1 MNKKIS
7 ILAAGIL
14 IFSAASFA
22 DAAQLYLIPNSASV
36 EPGDTFEMDLKLNTE
51 GGSINAAQTTVNF
64 PNNVLELVGV
74 SRTDSIF
81 DFWLEEPSIS
91 NQEGTMSFIGGT
103 TGGVQG
109 AALHILTLRF
119 RAFDAGSG
127 SISLSNSVVTANDGE
142 GTDVLSSVNGAAIN
156 VAEQAEEAP
165 EEESPIEEPE
175 EEEVEE
181 PEVIEREP
189 VPSGQLPSA
198 PQVKVPLYPEEGVW
212 YNHLGEVIAL
222 WDLPEDVILVETKL
236 SQSRDRVDGT
246 IEEDLVTGKRF
257 GILEEGIWYI
267 RVQFRNNVGWGPFTW
282 YEVRIDA
289 TSPLSFEIEIDD
301 EASDNLTPEIFFETE
316 DSLSGISHAVV
327 FIDGMDPVQT
337 VETTS
342 TSMVLPPQPP
352 GMHDLRVRIMDEAG
366 NGVED
371 DLRFEIIP
379 LPTPV
384 IEFATRAA
392 TQGEAIFLSGRSISN
407 AFIDLRIFNQS
418 GEELL
423 LQTTQSSGV
432 GDWQISIEEALSR
445 GKYKI
450 TVTAR
455 DERGAL
461 SYPTESL
468 SLNIREE
475 IIFSVGPVDLGWFE
489 IAIIIFLLAVAGIS
503 GYAWYN
509 VSMERKRAASEV
521 IEGRNVKDIAE
532 RLEEDISQLEEK
544 AGDDEEIFSPT
555 VKAEIEYFLKRMRKN
570 VRKMKNYLGK

>member
-301 EASDNLTPEIFFETE
+301 EASDNPTPEIFFETE